1 VIKQLGT
8 FLYLGNKLSS
18 RMNIVL
24 DVGNTYIKAGAF
36 EGDILCWSQ
45 VYKEVNE
52 VILKIQEARPS
63 NVFVSSVR
71 KDDPFDALTGSTNLR
86 YFNSET
92 VLPVNIEY
100 KTPETLGTDRI
111 AAAVGATVLYPNQN
125 NLVFDLG
132 TCLTHGIIDQ
142 AQTYHGGSISP
153 GLEMRLKA
161 LAHYT
166 AKLPLID
173 IPTERTEI
181 TGKSTAESI
190 LSGVICGMQFEMEG
204 FIAAYQNKYPVL
216 NVLLTGGNAALFEKR
231 LKECNFV
238 VAELNLIGLNRIL
251 NYNV

>member
-1 VIKQLGT
+1 
-8 FLYLGNKLSS
+8 
-18 RMNIVL
+18 MNIVL

-36 EGDILCWSQ
+36 EGDTLCWTH
-45 VYKEVNE
+45 VYSEVSE
-52 VILKIQEARPS
+52 VILKIQQAKPL

-71 KDDPFDALTGSTNLR
+71 RDKPFDVLSQFTNLL

-92 VLPVNIEY
+92 LLPIKIDY

-111 AAAVGATVLYPNQN
+111 AAAVGATVVYPNQY

-132 TCLTHGIIDQ
+132 TCLTHGIVSPD
-142 AQTYHGGSISP
+142 QTYHGGSISP
-153 GLEMRLKA
+153 GLEMRFKA

-166 AKLPLID
+166 AKLPLIE
-173 IPTERTEI
+173 ISTEKADI

-190 LSGVICGMQFEMEG
+190 LSGVMCGMQFEIEG
-204 FIAAYQNKYPVL
+204 FIAAYQNKYPVI
-216 NVLLTGGNAALFEKR
+216 NVLLTGGNATLFEKR
-231 LKECNFV
+231 LKEYIFV

>member
-1 VIKQLGT
+1 
-8 FLYLGNKLSS
+8 
-18 RMNIVL
+18 MNIVL

-36 EGDILCWSQ
+36 EGDVLQWSHI
-45 VYKEVNE
+45 YEE
-52 VILKIQEARPS
+52 SSEAISKIQETKPQ

-71 KDDPFDALTGSTNLR
+71 KENPFDVLAESTNLL
-86 YFNSET
+86 YFNSQT
-92 VLPVNIEY
+92 VLPINIDY

-132 TCLTHGIIDQ
+132 TCLTHGIVDHN
-142 AQTYHGGSISP
+142 QTYHGGSISP

-161 LAHYT
+161 LTHFT
-166 AKLPLID
+166 AKLPLVG
-173 IPTERTEI
+173 IPSEKIEL
-181 TGKSTAESI
+181 TGKSTSESI
-190 LSGVICGMQFEMEG
+190 LSGVLYGMQFEIEG
-204 FIAAYQNKYPVL
+204 FIEAYQNKYPSL

-231 LKECNFV
+231 LKEYIFV